1 MLDSLEY
8 DGIKIKKQYKN
19 LYDKNSDIPTD
30 LQVLVNNDDIGM
42 LLLRLV
48 EIIGE
53 DNVSDLGTESLYF
66 ITTVLNQVD
75 LDQIRNKIIINT
87 LPHRI

>member
-1 MLDSLEY
+1 MDSLEY

-30 LQVLVNNDDIGM
+30 LQVLINNNDIGM

-53 DNVSDLGTESLYF
+53 DNVKDLGTESLYF

-75 LDQIRNKIIINT
+75 LDQIRNQIIINT
-87 LPHRI
+87 LPLKI